1 MANASPS
8 ECQSCGRPLPA
19 QQGKGRQRRYCSA
32 TCRSAARRSRAANV
46 KPRLTTSTRQ
56 DTLGDGDSAPLA
68 EVSRARDTARAAE
81 EALRQAVERARD
93 AGHTWQE
100 VGVVLGTTRQ
110 AAFQRFG
117 RPAAPPV
124 PARLLERAV
133 ALLANVVAQ
142 RWPAVRADIDEPM
155 LAGATPEKLTSVWA
169 QVPAGVGR
177 YERMGE
183 PYAVRAGEHVVVHVP
198 LHCAAGEV
206 LGRVSF
212 NADGSVGGL
221 YLLPV

>member
-32 TCRSAARRSRAANV
+32 TCRSAARRRRAANV
-46 KPRLTTSTRQ
+46 KHQLTTATHRGDTGGGGST
-56 DTLGDGDSAPLA
+56 PLA

-81 EALRQAVERARD
+81 EALRGAVERARD

-110 AAFQRFG
+110 AACQRFG
-117 RPAAPPV
+117 RPADAPV
-124 PARLLERAV
+124 PARFLERAV
-133 ALLANVVAQ
+133 ALLADVVAR
-142 RWPAVRADIDEPM
+142 RWPADRADLDEPM
-155 LAGATPEKLTSVWA
+155 LAGATTEKLTSGWA
-169 QVPAGVGR
+169 QVPAGIGR

-183 PYAVRAGEHVVVHVP
+183 PYAVRAGEHVVVNVP
-198 LHCAAGEV
+198 LHCGAGEV
-206 LGRVSF
+206 LGQVSF

-221 YLLPV
+221 CLLPA